1 MYPSKIDLAVLC
13 VFFIRPE
20 TFAQVFEQ
28 VRQARPSRLFLY
40 QDGPREGRPEDAE
53 KIARCR
59 QIAEEGIDWD
69 CQVYRNYQEKNVGV
83 DPSMYN
89 AITWMFSYVDKGA
102 ILEDD
107 IVASQS
113 FFPFCKE
120 LLDRY
125 ENDNRIF
132 TIAGMNHLD
141 VYGPENAD
149 YFFSRRSAIWG
160 WATWK
165 RCVEMFDTEY
175 SFLSDPYTI
184 RLMKPQIQALEE
196 KIKLC
201 RQHKESGIRYFETII
216 WNTKSTQNMLDIVP
230 VKNLTSNI
238 GVGAGGS
245 HGAGS
250 MEVVPRGLR
259 QVYYKKTYEYDF
271 PLRHPRHMVP
281 DTYYTERFCR
291 ILSEGHPFIKAGR
304 GVEGGFKSFIH
315 SSPKERREK
324 WKRLPSTLKSLFR
337 MAKGG

>member
-20 TFAQVFEQ
+20 AFAQVFEQ
-28 VRQARPSRLFLY
+28 VRKARPSQLFLY
-40 QDGPREGRPEDAE
+40 QDGPRPDRPEDAE
-53 KIARCR
+53 KIACCR
-59 QIAEEGIDWD
+59 RIAEEGIDWE
-69 CQVYRNYQEKNVGV
+69 CEVHRNYQEQNVGV
-83 DPSMYN
+83 DPSMFN
-89 AITWMFSYVDKGA
+89 AVTWMFSHVEKGV

-125 ENDNRIF
+125 ETDNRIF

-141 VYGPENAD
+141 VYGPPNAD

-165 RCVEMFDTEY
+165 RCIDLFDTDY
-175 SFLSDPYTI
+175 SFLEDSYVTE
-184 RLMKPQIQALEE
+184 RMKPQIHALKE
-196 KIKLC
+196 KMELC
-201 RQHKESGIRYFETII
+201 RKRRNSGIHYFETII

-271 PLRHPRHMVP
+271 PLRHPRHMVA
-281 DTYYTERFCR
+281 DEIYTERFCR
-291 ILSEGHPFIKAGR
+291 ILSEGHPLIKAYR
-304 GVEGGFKSFIH
+304 SIEGGCKSFLH
-315 SSPKERREK
+315 ADSRAKKEK
-324 WKRLPSTLKSLFR
+324 LARLPSTMRSLLHI
-337 MAKGG
+337 AKGG